1 MMKDQDLFIN
11 ELIDLFPSLEEELSD
26 EDYRASI
33 IFQMGCFKRFI
44 QEVIAKNDGDKF
56 DAMVGFL
63 TKNLPLVD
71 KRIQNAI
78 YLSFLGKLNFSENP
92 NFKKRLGQ
100 DLGKAYTDIEKYNNS
115 AASDKA
121 ENFLNKF

>member
-1 MMKDQDLFIN
+1 MMKDQNLFIK

-33 IFQMGCFKRFI
+33 TFQMGCFKRFM

-56 DAMVGFL
+56 DAMVNFL

-71 KRIQNAI
+71 KRVQNAI
-78 YLSFLGKLNFSENP
+78 YLSFLGKLDFSENP
-92 NFKKRLGQ
+92 DLIKRLGQ
-100 DLGKAYTDIEKYNNS
+100 LLGKAYTDIEDYNNS
-115 AASDKA
+115 PARDKVK
-121 ENFLNKF
+121 NFLNKF

>member
-1 MMKDQDLFIN
+1 MKDQDLFIK
-11 ELIDLFPSLEEELSD
+11 ELIYLFPSLKKELLD

-33 IFQMGCFKRFI
+33 TFQMGSFSRFM

-56 DAMVGFL
+56 DAMVNFL

-71 KRIQNAI
+71 KRVQNAV
-78 YLSFLGKLNFSENP
+78 YLSFLSNLDFSENP

-100 DLGKAYTDIEKYNNS
+100 DLGKAYTDIENYNNS
-115 AASDKA
+115 PASDKA
-121 ENFLNKF
+121 ENFLNKI

>member
-1 MMKDQDLFIN
+1 MHHVFIYATV
-11 ELIDLFPSLEEELSD
+11 F
-26 EDYRASI
+26 
-33 IFQMGCFKRFI
+33 
-44 QEVIAKNDGDKF
+44 
-56 DAMVGFL
+56 
-63 TKNLPLVD
+63 KNLPLVD

-78 YLSFLGKLNFSENP
+78 YLSFLGKLDFSENP
-92 NFKKRLGQ
+92 NLKKRLGQ